1 MYKLVHTHQ
10 HIAWLF
16 VHVFP
21 RFVLPSSSFL
31 ANLNM
36 FEGFGWK
43 SSWKKK
49 KEVCSVL
56 LFMYY
61 ILWLGLVFE
70 NGITLSLYSF
80 LLGWM
85 FSSPRRRLFYGLF
98 FFLSQFWD
106 SASSSYS
113 YSFGY
118 CRFTLWISEGGR
130 KKKRERKKSIK
141 GFSIFSIIIV
151 CVAQAGASS
160 IPHAP
165 PENGRQNSRE
175 IFSTVFSF
183 LLLPRM
189 FRFFSLGRLGIVDR
203 IFTSWP
209 CARVLICL
217 IFMGGIIRRYLQ
229 CATRFRRS
237 HNSQVCGLHRSE
249 S

>member
-1 MYKLVHTHQ
+1 
-10 HIAWLF
+10 
-16 VHVFP
+16 
-21 RFVLPSSSFL
+21 
-31 ANLNM
+31 
-36 FEGFGWK
+36 
-43 SSWKKK
+43 
-49 KEVCSVL
+49 
-56 LFMYY
+56 
-61 ILWLGLVFE
+61 
-70 NGITLSLYSF
+70 
-80 LLGWM
+80 
-85 FSSPRRRLFYGLF
+85 
-98 FFLSQFWD
+98 
-106 SASSSYS
+106 
-113 YSFGY
+113 
-118 CRFTLWISEGGR
+118 
-130 KKKRERKKSIK
+130 
-141 GFSIFSIIIV
+141 V